1 MMDRTQRIAEL
12 NDQFRTTGLGG
23 RIVMTAGVSQHPG
36 LERVIAAVREFN
48 AFTEDNDPHGE
59 HDFGAVTVD
68 GETFF
73 WKVDYYDLSMQY
85 SSEDPSDPAKTR
97 RVLTVMLAEEY

>member
-1 MMDRTQRIAEL
+1 MADRTQRIAEL

-23 RIVMTAGVSQHPG
+23 QIVMTQGVSRHQFKEQV
-36 LERVIAAVREFN
+36 LAAVREFGD
-48 AFTEDNDPHGE
+48 FTEANDPHGE

-73 WKVDYYDLSMQY
+73 WKVDYCDLSMQY
-85 SSEDPSDPAKTR
+85 LSEDPSDPAKTC
-97 RVLTVMLAEEY
+97 RVLTIMLAEEY